1 MCIAEITPAPK
12 GRNSIKASPTNCYC
26 EHTHVCCRMDHLEV
40 HPRIKSY
47 KGLPDQ
53 LLQRAYTCALQ
64 NKSYQCCTQ
73 GSSCYKG
80 SADRLLLARTRVLQ
94 NVKNSGFHP
103 RINGYKA
110 LADHHLLLLLRAH
123 TNVLQNLSMQSCTE
137 GQGLRRRGR
146 PNSAGSIRM
155 CVAKQTNSRLHPR
168 SKAGHVL
175 DQTRVE
181 PTDQGLQRF
190 GRATDDVSIH
200 MCVAE

>member
-1 MCIAEITPAPK
+1 MLQGYGRPGAAVSIRMCVEELKLRVSPK
-12 GRNSIKASPTNCYC
+12 GQRL
-26 EHTHVCCRMDHLEV
+26 H
-40 HPRIKSY
+40 
-47 KGLPDQ
+47 KG
-53 LLQRAYTCALQ
+53 
-64 NKSYQCCTQ
+64 
-73 GSSCYKG
+73 
-80 SADRLLLARTRVLQ
+80 
-94 NVKNSGFHP
+94 
-103 RINGYKA
+103 
-110 LADHHLLLLLRAH
+110 LADHLLLRAH